1 MEKQVLPKSPPGD
14 IVAVEGVN
22 IDEHLA
28 MEIADRYSLE
38 IRKPM
43 TPEQS
48 LDEHLSASSERQKI
62 TLRLADAVGEA
73 AQMWTRIEPSQNSWE
88 TLVGEET
95 WDIKRRGDGCRNTA
109 SMALA
114 AAMCERGETLLLPYP
129 ENSIANNVIV
139 AIVRSV
145 MLTAL
150 SRDASVL
157 ALTHSPAIPSAML
170 SLLPD
175 PAMKKRTAERWVL
188 ARGTQGEFVQV
199 FQGNAAG
206 AWSPKN

>member
-1 MEKQVLPKSPPGD
+1 MKSQVLPKSPPGD
-14 IVAVEGVN
+14 IIAVEGVN

-28 MEIADRYSLE
+28 MEIADRHSLK
-38 IRKPM
+38 IRKVL
-43 TPEQS
+43 TPEET
-48 LDEHLSASSERQKI
+48 LDEHLAATAERQKI
-62 TLRLADAVGEA
+62 TLSLADAVGEA
-73 AQMWTRIEPSQNSWE
+73 VQMWSHIKPSKNSWE
-88 TLVGEET
+88 TLLGEEV

-109 SMALA
+109 VMALA
-114 AAMCERGETLLLPYP
+114 AAMCERGDTLLLPYP
-129 ENSIANNVIV
+129 ENSIANSVIV
-139 AIVRSV
+139 SMVRSV

-150 SRDASVL
+150 KREASVM

-175 PAMKKRTAERWVL
+175 PAMKKRTAERWFF
-188 ARGTQGEFVQV
+188 ARGPQGGTVQV